1 MNALAAHL
9 PDAAGLIARR
19 AGILTYQSPVV
30 YMRVECEICR
40 SEGFEAQ
47 TRVEIEW
54 EGRTVIA
61 TVHHVAADWLG
72 HGETG
77 LSEPAWPV
85 LALSGGEML
94 AIRHPPVLES

>member
-30 YMRVECEICR
+30 YMRVDCEICR

-47 TRVEIEW
+47 TRVEIDW

-61 TVHHVAADWLG
+61 TVLDGATMAFQ
-72 HGETG
+72 
-77 LSEPAWPV
+77 LSKPNGIDKIAFGVEQ
-85 LALSGGEML
+85 
-94 AIRHPPVLES
+94 